1 MLGTLDQLISLV
13 TYGNDYLAVGQFPN
27 PREFYPEGLPF
38 RACITVDF
46 RNLEK
51 NEDSSEIQEEAVAY
65 NPGHWFMLLEDEG
78 CKKLRLH
85 YQAHNN
91 SALPPEYKLAGLIG
105 GGGDWYIESIHE
117 GYSHYWAARWEIT
130 NPGDPEGR
138 VWSAHYG
145 RTTDRYPISDIQTD
159 VPTVKQHF
167 IDTLTAIGD
176 FAQKHKLENWEDI
189 FRRARMVLTA
199 PDFNGRH
206 AYMGSMPD
214 QNYSEDALR
223 LLSAVGAAWVFGG
236 MGSWNDLGFSADED
250 HELYL
255 RLSDELYNC
264 IIQAT
269 MAAVNSF

>member
-13 TYGNDYLAVGQFPN
+13 TYGNDYLAVGQFPS

-38 RACITVDF
+38 RACIVVDF

-51 NEDSSEIQEEAVAY
+51 TENLSKIREDVVAY
-65 NPGHWFMLLEDEG
+65 NPNHWFMLLGDEG
-78 CKKLRLH
+78 CKKLRLC
-85 YQAHNN
+85 YQTQGDP
-91 SALPPEYKLAGLIG
+91 ALPPEYKLAGLIG
-105 GGGDWYIESIHE
+105 GGGDWYIESIYD

-130 NPGDPEGR
+130 NPDDPEGR

-145 RTTDRYPISDIQTD
+145 RTTDRHAISDMRID
-159 VPTVKQHF
+159 VQSTKQHF
-167 IDTLTAIGD
+167 IDTLTTIGD
-176 FAQKHKLENWEDI
+176 FARKHKLENWEDI

-223 LLSAVGAAWVFGG
+223 LLSATGAAWVFGG
-236 MGSWNDLGFSADED
+236 MGSWNDLGFSSDED
-250 HELYL
+250 QELYL
-255 RLSDELYNC
+255 QLSGDLYNC
-264 IIQAT
+264 ITQAII
-269 MAAVNSF
+269 AAVNSF